1 MRTVYVIFNP
11 TSGSYRPERAAK
23 ILAKL
28 QSAGLQPVELLPKS
42 LADADRIVT
51 DICNQQN
58 KPVIIAVGGD
68 GTVNTVINSMPA
80 DSATLGIIPLG
91 TANVMA
97 RELGI
102 QSIDDAV
109 SRIVRGT
116 TQRLAVGEAFT
127 TTTSK
132 KFVLMA
138 GVGLD
143 AAAVFDVR
151 PAEKKRLG
159 KGAYVLAGIRQMIHW
174 DASEMEIKCGERIL
188 RCSSAIIANASHY
201 AGPYQIAPQANL
213 FSHQLV
219 IVPLYFKHR
228 RDVVC
233 QSFPVLCGMPY
244 STHGTCMAEAGTAIT
259 ISGKKFIQ
267 LDGDSFARTPVTIR
281 LIPDFNDLI
290 V

>member
-1 MRTVYVIFNP
+1 MRPVHVIFNP
-11 TSGSYRPERAAK
+11 ASGSYRPERAAK

-28 QSAGLQPVELLPKS
+28 QSAGLQPIELLPKS
-42 LADADRIVT
+42 LTGADRIVK
-51 DICNQQN
+51 DICSQQG
-58 KPVIIAVGGD
+58 KPVIVAVGGD

-102 QSIDDAV
+102 RSIDDAV
-109 SRIVRGT
+109 SRIACGT
-116 TQRLAVGEAFT
+116 TKRLTVGEALT
-127 TTTSK
+127 PTENK

-138 GVGLD
+138 GIGLD

-151 PAEKKRLG
+151 PTEKKRLG

-174 DASEMEIKCGERIL
+174 DASEMEIKCGERTL
-188 RCSSAIIANASHY
+188 CCSSAIIANASHY
-201 AGPYQIAPQANL
+201 AGPYQIAPQANM

-219 IVPLYFKHR
+219 VVPLYFKHR
-228 RDVVC
+228 RDVVR
-233 QSFPVLCGMPY
+233 QAFPVLCGQQFR
-244 STHGTCMAEAGTAIT
+244 SDRACLVDAGTEVV
-259 ISGKKFIQ
+259 ISGTKFIQ
-267 LDGDSFARTPVTIR
+267 LDGDSFAQTPFTIR
-281 LIPDFNDLI
+281 AIPDFNDLI